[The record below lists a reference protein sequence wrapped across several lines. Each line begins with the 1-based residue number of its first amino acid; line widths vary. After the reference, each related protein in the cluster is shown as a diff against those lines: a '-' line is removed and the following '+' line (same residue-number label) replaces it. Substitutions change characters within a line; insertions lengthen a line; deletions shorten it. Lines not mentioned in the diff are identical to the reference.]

1 MTRELAALNAGTWT
15 DDRSTTLGQWLE
27 TWLDE
32 SAEHRSPKTMANGHV
47 RDVWSP
53 QLGHLRLRDLRRA
66 HIEKV
71 LRELGKPITG
81 ERPKTNAGRR
91 VNQRQPRTSTGT
103 AGRSARRCLRLNDVS
118 SSRSTRPKGAST
130 RYRRSATSSR

>member
-1 MTRELAALNAGTWT
+1 
-15 DDRSTTLGQWLE
+15 
-27 TWLDE
+27 
-32 SAEHRSPKTMANGHV
+32 MANYRGHV

-53 QLGHLRLRDLRRA
+53 QVGHLRLRDLRRA

-91 VNQRQPRTSTGT
+91 VNQRQPRTIDGYRRTIRAALS
-103 AGRSARRCLRLNDVS
+103 AAQRRELIAINPAEGR
-118 SSRSTRPKGAST
+118 AST